1 MASWLVPVA
10 ASAGNRVVSW
20 GGDFQLTNA
29 PAAATNVIAVAAGN
43 SVSLALKADG
53 TLLAWGYT
61 GVTNV
66 PAGLSNVVAIAAGD
80 GQCLALKNDG
90 TLAAWGAPTYT
101 TTTTNI
107 PTGLSNLVAI
117 ACGDHHNLVLR
128 ADGKVFAWGANYS
141 GQTNIPVNLSNVVA
155 IAAGNTGNLAI
166 RANGTA
172 WGSGTFT
179 NRLTGFSNLVTGTL
193 VASGNY
199 SSAALRGDGSAL
211 IWGYPNNTTTNL
223 PNVIAL
229 VGRSSFNQ
237 AGALWALRRDGTLV
251 GFGTNYLGV
260 PNVYQKLTNVLSIA
274 IGYGHHVA
282 IVGDS
287 FPLPL
292 APLTRASF
300 SNRTFTIQQPTV
312 RGRSY
317 VMEYRDAATTNDWQ
331 QLPPVPGTGQ
341 TNALIDSAAY
351 VQRPLLSGARQ
362 SVSDP
367 DFKSQI

>member
-1 MASWLVPVA
+1 MASLLVPVA

-20 GGDFQLTNA
+20 GGSAQLTNA
-29 PAAATNVIAVAAGN
+29 PAAATDVIAVAAG
-43 SVSLALKADG
+43 SSFSLALKADG
-53 TLLAWGYT
+53 TVLAWGAT
-61 GVTNV
+61 GATNV
-66 PAGLSNVVAIAAGD
+66 PAGLSNVVAIAAGA

-101 TTTTNI
+101 TATTNI

-117 ACGDHHNLVLR
+117 ACGDAHNLVLR

-141 GQTNIPVNLSNVVA
+141 GQTNLPANLSNVVA

-166 RANGTA
+166 RADGTA

-179 NRLTGFSNLVTGTL
+179 NRLNGFSNLVTGTL
-193 VASGNY
+193 IANGDY
-199 SSAALRGDGSAL
+199 QGAALRGDGSAL
-211 IWGYPNNTTTNL
+211 IWGYPNSNMTTNL

-251 GFGTNYLGV
+251 GFGTSYLGET
-260 PNVYQKLTNVLSIA
+260 NVYQNLTNVLSIA

-282 IVGDS
+282 IVGDG

-292 APLTRASF
+292 APLTHASF
-300 SNRTFTIQQPTV
+300 SNRTFTLQQPTV

-317 VMEYRDAATTNDWQ
+317 ILEYRDAATTNDWQ

-341 TNALIDSAAY
+341 TNALIDSAAT
-351 VQRPLLSGARQ
+351 SNARYYRVR
-362 SVSDP
+362 VSP
-367 DFKSQI
+367 